1 MRWKNNENCTILT
14 SETKTYE
21 GEVTL
26 GFSTTTEDASGEVV
40 ETKNVDRT
48 ITRKE
53 VESPCGIN
61 RHD

>member
-1 MRWKNNENCTILT
+1 MRWKSNENCTILT

-48 ITRKE
+48 ITRRK
-53 VESPCGIN
+53 
-61 RHD
+61 

>member
-1 MRWKNNENCTILT
+1 MRRKSNKNCTILT

-40 ETKNVDRT
+40 ETKNIDRA

-53 VESPCGIN
+53 IEKFLLN
-61 RHD
+61 